1 MTFKAR
7 NGIDVNAGKF
17 HVNKDGDVDARQ
29 VNQIVNVKA
38 FGAVGDSVTNDS
50 DAIARA
56 AEFCMTNG
64 GLLYFP
70 RGDYYFPDYSIPEP
84 IGQLYETGGL
94 IQSNRAYLQF
104 GNKKPNNPK
113 EGTAYW
119 DKANDE
125 LMVFDGTQWV
135 SFITSSGSNVV
146 DGDLTIEG
154 DLIVKGSTTVV
165 TTDDLHVAD
174 SFIKV
179 NSNVTGLPTVNG
191 GIEVERGDL
200 NNAKL
205 YFDESEDLW
214 KMDNGTGTPASIMSG
229 NSTDFTSLMAT
240 KKEVDDAKGASTLKA
255 RFDNLEKA
263 QNEQKWVSTEGQDT
277 FTLSNGSYT
286 MGTKSLKVFV
296 QGAIQVP
303 VDGFTEVSTTS
314 FKLTEQLPAGIDV
327 YATWLEG
334 KLPVAFGHKSSH
346 EAGGQDELD
355 LTKLKNYDSLI
366 GNKFKSV
373 ENRLGWV
380 SVKDYGA
387 KGDNATDDT
396 AAIQAAV
403 DAVMKSGGGTVYFPP
418 GNYIIG
424 GTIFTQRDSYSAND
438 VLSPLELRGV
448 TPVFADLF
456 NTTRNVSRLIKKNTG
471 SMITTNY
478 TESGAT
484 PVGGVWRNFTVR
496 NFAFAGLGTYDTKYT
511 GIFASVYDTDAIVM
525 RNTSINLE
533 DCYFSTLKRA
543 VYQPD
548 FVNGSDN
555 YCDQSMY
562 KRLSFRNMGDG
573 WLYLMRPDATTFLN
587 LNGYDMAK
595 TATYGVYVKK
605 GESFAIRDI
614 LCAGKGMHLCTGF
627 KMVDL
632 YGVKGVTVDKLY
644 AERVEGLLV
653 NVDGEAK
660 NITVD
665 GIDVRQYG
673 KTMIKA
679 RNTSGLKIDN
689 LYQHIEEKKVLS
701 ASDTGDFS
709 VYSTLGSL
717 PLDIDV
723 DSSCSNIEIGEN
735 TTFRGGIHVGGSG
748 NLPESGS
755 DTFRYIPN
763 MNPGFIYKLNVRR
776 FGARGN
782 GITDDTA
789 AIQKA
794 IDTAKLHG
802 AEVYFPRGTYIV
814 TSLAIDYSTDTVDTT
829 TYGFRA
835 FKLRGDSKRQTI
847 IRQTATTGN
856 SIIKVIGQ
864 AYNRSH
870 SGKVTGLI
878 IEGLEIVGNDNGG
891 SGIYLRSFNDLT
903 LRDLHIRACGGDGIK
918 LDRQTFINQ
927 PDASGGKD
935 EYAYGL
941 KIENSKIFLNKGW
954 GINSVALYAI
964 GSAIFDNLDI
974 HGNTLGG
981 VNINPTN
988 VTFIG
993 GNIIGN
999 GGNGLKVIQNPGYP
1013 ASVTFSLNMYGTRF
1027 EGNSGYEI
1035 KLDGS
1040 MAPLLSGV
1048 TILATA
1054 GAHCIGVGLATGTG
1068 NEVRQPNIIGGY
1080 YAGDKV
1086 TAGQKFLDIGANS
1099 FALVVNNPRVD
1110 IVEFLDGSTGNVLN
1124 LINDLGNDTS
1134 IITYGRTERTEKIYL
1149 RGLYTDR
1156 ALQTKVYGDVNSRLI
1171 VRADGYLSWGDGTSA
1186 PDTKLYRYQ
1195 AGKLKTDGEFH
1206 ANVISPQGT
1215 DAKIYSGTGDPNGV
1229 ITAASGSLFLRT
1241 DGGAGTSFYIKE
1253 SDTGSS
1259 NWVAK

>member
-1 MTFKAR
+1 MADDIKKVKIQVRRGVENELTDLSIGEPALSSDSKKVFIGTGNGNKDQLAKQGQVDTIQTDVNTTKGNISTLQTDNTKNKQDISQLKTDTTGTRTDLNSVTNTVGTLGTDVETAKNDISTLKGTKAEVETAR
-7 NGIDVNAGKF
+7 NG
-17 HVNKDGDVDARQ
+17 
-29 VNQIVNVKA
+29 
-38 FGAVGDSVTNDS
+38 
-50 DAIARA
+50 A
-56 AEFCMTNG
+56 AN
-64 GLLYFP
+64 L
-70 RGDYYFPDYSIPEP
+70 
-84 IGQLYETGGL
+84 
-94 IQSNRAYLQF
+94 
-104 GNKKPNNPK
+104 
-113 EGTAYW
+113 
-119 DKANDE
+119 DE
-125 LMVFDGTQWV
+125 RL
-135 SFITSSGSNVV
+135 
-146 DGDLTIEG
+146 
-154 DLIVKGSTTVV
+154 KG
-165 TTDDLHVAD
+165 
-174 SFIKV
+174 
-179 NSNVTGLPTVNG
+179 
-191 GIEVERGDL
+191 
-200 NNAKL
+200 
-205 YFDESEDLW
+205 
-214 KMDNGTGTPASIMSG
+214 M
-229 NSTDFTSLMAT
+229 
-240 KKEVDDAKGASTLKA
+240 
-255 RFDNLEKA
+255 EKA
-263 QNEQKWVSTEGQDT
+263 DNRQSWKVTAATQTR
-277 FTLSNGSYT
+277 FTLTNGSYT
-286 MGTKSLKVFV
+286 VGSN
-296 QGAIQVP
+296 
-303 VDGFTEVSTTS
+303 S
-314 FKLTEQLPAGIDV
+314 FAV
-327 YATWLEG
+327 YLEG
-334 KLPVAFGHKSSH
+334 VLQPTDAYVQVDSKNFDMVDPVPKDLTVTAVWKEGKAPIQFGHNTTH
-346 EAGGQDELD
+346 YEGGQDPID
-355 LTKLKNYDSLI
+355 LTKLPNYSSLI
-366 GNKFKSV
+366 ANKFTSI

-387 KGDNATDDT
+387 KGDGVTDDT

-403 DAVMKSGGGTVYFPP
+403 DVVMKSGGGTVFFPP
-418 GNYIIG
+418 GNYLIN
-424 GTIFTQRDSYSAND
+424 GTIYTQRDSYSAND
-438 VLSPLELRGV
+438 ILSPLEFRGI

-456 NTTRNVSRLIKKNTG
+456 NTTRNVSRLIKKNAG
-471 SMITTNY
+471 AMITTNY
-478 TESGAT
+478 TETGVVR
-484 PVGGVWRNFTVR
+484 VGGVWRNFTVR

-511 GIFASVYDTDAIVM
+511 SIFASTYDTDAIVM

-543 VYQPD
+543 VYQPE
-548 FVNGSDN
+548 FVNGADN

-562 KRLSFRNMGDG
+562 KRLSFRNMGEG
-573 WLYLMRPDATTFLN
+573 WMYLMRPDATTFVN

-595 TATYGVYVKK
+595 TAAYGVYVKK
-605 GESFAIRDI
+605 GESFGIRDI
-614 LCAGKGMHLCTGF
+614 LCAGKGMHLCQNF

-632 YGVKGVTVDKLY
+632 YGVKGVSVDKLY

-653 NVDGEAK
+653 NVDGESK

-679 RNTSGLKIDN
+679 RNTAGLKVDN

-709 VYSTLGSL
+709 TYDTLGSL

-723 DSSCSNIEIGEN
+723 DSSCSNVQVGEN
-735 TTFRGGIHVGGSG
+735 TVFRGGVHVGGSG

-755 DTFRYIPN
+755 DTFRYLPN

-794 IDTAKLHG
+794 FDLAKLHG

-814 TSLAIDYSTDTVDTT
+814 TTLSIDYSSDTVDTT

-835 FKLRGDSKRQTI
+835 FKISGGAKRQTI
-847 IRQTATTGN
+847 IKQVATTTN

-864 AYNRSH
+864 SYNRSH

-891 SGIYLRSFNDLT
+891 SGIYLRSFNDMT

-927 PDASGGKD
+927 PDADGGKD

-954 GINSVALYAI
+954 GINSVAQYAM
-964 GSAIFDNLDI
+964 GSAVFDSLDV
-974 HGNTLGG
+974 HGNALGG

-1013 ASVTFSLNMYGTRF
+1013 ASVTFSMNMYGTRF
-1027 EGNSGYEI
+1027 EGNSGYEVKI
-1035 KLDGS
+1035 DGS
-1040 MAPLLSGV
+1040 WAPLLSGV

-1054 GAHCIGVGLATGTG
+1054 GAHCIGIGLVTTTG
-1068 NEVRQPNIIGGY
+1068 NEIRQPNIVGGY

-1086 TAGQKFLDIGANS
+1086 TVGQKFLDIGANC
-1099 FALVVNNPRVD
+1099 FGLVVNNPRVD
-1110 IVEFLDGSTGNVLN
+1110 LVEFADGASGNVMN
-1124 LINDLGNDTS
+1124 IIRDNGNESS

-1149 RGLYTDR
+1149 R
-1156 ALQTKVYGDVNSRLI
+1156 ALATEKTMQTRVYGDTQNRLT
-1171 VRADGYLSWGDGTSA
+1171 VRADGYLSWGSGTA
-1186 PDTKLYRYQ
+1186 AADTNLYRTG

-1206 ANVISPQGT
+1206 ANILSPQGT

-1229 ITAASGSLFLRT
+1229 VTAASGSIFLRT